1 MFNLR
6 ELKSWGSSTE
16 VVESLVNDLDCV
28 SRKVLYPELL
38 VFSYAVFN
46 NEEINISVR
55 KYFILIFYCII
66 LFYMNV
72 SDTILVANANVID
85 FSIITKRIIK

>member
-46 NEEINISVR
+46 NQEINISVR